1 MCNKPHL
8 ILKVDEELG
17 VIKKQN
23 QSHEAEWG
31 FHYKL
36 WQLEL
41 GRKKKWVS
49 LLELLRRLG
58 FQIIKHLPNLGAKHF
73 LFLFLF
79 FFLFV
84 CFKVFPE
91 DLTARNLG

>member
-17 VIKKQN
+17 VTKNQN

-31 FHYKL
+31 FHCKL

-41 GRKKKWVS
+41 GRKNKWVS

-73 LFLFLF
+73 LFF
-79 FFLFV
+79 

-91 DLTARNLG
+91 DLKARNLG

>member
-23 QSHEAEWG
+23 QSYEAEWG

-36 WQLEL
+36 WLLEL
-41 GRKKKWVS
+41 GRKKK
-49 LLELLRRLG
+49 
-58 FQIIKHLPNLGAKHF
+58 
-73 LFLFLF
+73 
-79 FFLFV
+79 
-84 CFKVFPE
+84 
-91 DLTARNLG
+91 